1 MNKNQYGLWMVIGM
15 LMVGAWMMITT
26 VRQFIVAKKPGIK
39 SQRRFPSN
47 CCNALKHRSWQAN
60 CMVKSIKHIVLT
72 NTTTL
77 QVQNVE

>member
-1 MNKNQYGLWMVIGM
+1 M
-15 LMVGAWMMITT
+15 LTVGAWTIITT

-47 CCNALKHRSWQAN
+47 CCNALKHSSWQAN
-60 CMVKSIKHIVLT
+60 CMVESIKHIVLP

-77 QVQNVE
+77 QVKNDE